1 MIDNRPLSP
10 HLSIHKKVLTAVF
23 SIFHRLTGIFLTL
36 GSLLLVF
43 WFLSISIGENFYN
56 YFQIIS
62 SNFIFKVILFFW
74 TLALFYHLF
83 NGIRYLFWSFS
94 LGMELKTVYLS
105 GYIIALLTIISIGVP
120 PQGLQYFI
128 SVFWSAVNSTAAAAC
143 SLNNH
148 SH

>member
-36 GSLLLVF
+36 GSFLLVF
-43 WFLSISIGENFYN
+43 WFLAVLIGENFYN

-74 TLALFYHLF
+74 TLAFFYHLF

-94 LGMELKTVYLS
+94 WGMELKTVYRS
-105 GYIIALLTIISIGVP
+105 GYIVSLLTIIATIIVWF
-120 PQGLQYFI
+120 L
-128 SVFWSAVNSTAAAAC
+128 
-143 SLNNH
+143 
-148 SH
+148 

>member
-10 HLSIHKKVLTAVF
+10 HLSIHKKILTAVF
-23 SIFHRLTGIFLTL
+23 SIFHRLTGIFLTI
-36 GSLLLVF
+36 GSFFLVF
-43 WFLSISIGENFYN
+43 WFLSVLIGENFYN

-74 TLALFYHLF
+74 TLAFFYHLF

-105 GYIIALLTIISIGVP
+105 GYIIALLTIISTIIVWY
-120 PQGLQYFI
+120 L
-128 SVFWSAVNSTAAAAC
+128 
-143 SLNNH
+143 
-148 SH
+148 

>member
-23 SIFHRLTGIFLTL
+23 SIFHRLTGIFLTI

-74 TLALFYHLF
+74 TLAFFYHLF

-94 LGMELKTVYLS
+94 LGMELKTVYFS
-105 GYIIALLTIISIGVP
+105 GYIIALLTIISTIIVWY
-120 PQGLQYFI
+120 L
-128 SVFWSAVNSTAAAAC
+128 
-143 SLNNH
+143 
-148 SH
+148 

>member
-74 TLALFYHLF
+74 TLAFFYHLF

-94 LGMELKTVYLS
+94 LGMELKTVYFS
-105 GYIIALLTIISIGVP
+105 GYIIALLTIIATIIVWY
-120 PQGLQYFI
+120 L
-128 SVFWSAVNSTAAAAC
+128 
-143 SLNNH
+143 
-148 SH
+148 

>member
-23 SIFHRLTGIFLTL
+23 SIFHRLTGIFLTI
-36 GSLLLVF
+36 GTFFLVF
-43 WFLSISIGENFYN
+43 WSLSVLIGENFYN

-74 TLALFYHLF
+74 TLAFFYHLF

-105 GYIIALLTIISIGVP
+105 GYIIALLTIISTIIVWY
-120 PQGLQYFI
+120 L
-128 SVFWSAVNSTAAAAC
+128 
-143 SLNNH
+143 
-148 SH
+148 

>member
-23 SIFHRLTGIFLTL
+23 SIFHRLTGIFLTI
-36 GSLLLVF
+36 GSFFLVF
-43 WFLSISIGENFYN
+43 WFLSVLIGENFYN

-74 TLALFYHLF
+74 TLAFFYHLF

-94 LGMELKTVYLS
+94 LGMELKTVYFS
-105 GYIIALLTIISIGVP
+105 GYIIALLTIISTIIVWY
-120 PQGLQYFI
+120 L
-128 SVFWSAVNSTAAAAC
+128 
-143 SLNNH
+143 
-148 SH
+148 

>member
-23 SIFHRLTGIFLTL
+23 SIFHRLTGIFLTI

-74 TLALFYHLF
+74 TLAFFYHLF

-105 GYIIALLTIISIGVP
+105 GYIIALLTIIATIIVWY
-120 PQGLQYFI
+120 L
-128 SVFWSAVNSTAAAAC
+128 
-143 SLNNH
+143 
-148 SH
+148 

>member
-23 SIFHRLTGIFLTL
+23 SIFHRLTGIFLTI
-36 GSLLLVF
+36 GSFFLVF
-43 WFLSISIGENFYN
+43 WFLSVLIGENFYN
-56 YFQIIS
+56 YFQIVS

-74 TLALFYHLF
+74 TLAFFYHLF

-105 GYIIALLTIISIGVP
+105 GYIIALLTIISTIIVWY
-120 PQGLQYFI
+120 L
-128 SVFWSAVNSTAAAAC
+128 
-143 SLNNH
+143 
-148 SH
+148 

>member
-23 SIFHRLTGIFLTL
+23 SIFHRLTGIFLKI
-36 GSLLLVF
+36 GSFFLVF
-43 WFLSISIGENFYN
+43 WFLSVLIGENFYN

-74 TLALFYHLF
+74 TLAFFYHLF

-94 LGMELKTVYLS
+94 LGMDLKTVYIS
-105 GYIIALLTIISIGVP
+105 GYIVSLLTIIATIIVWY
-120 PQGLQYFI
+120 L
-128 SVFWSAVNSTAAAAC
+128 
-143 SLNNH
+143 
-148 SH
+148 

>member
-10 HLSIHKKVLTAVF
+10 HLSIHKKVLTAVY

-36 GSLLLVF
+36 GSFLLVF

-105 GYIIALLTIISIGVP
+105 GYIITLLTIFATIIVWY
-120 PQGLQYFI
+120 L
-128 SVFWSAVNSTAAAAC
+128 
-143 SLNNH
+143 
-148 SH
+148 

>member
-56 YFQIIS
+56 YFQIVS

-74 TLALFYHLF
+74 TLAFFYHLF

-94 LGMELKTVYLS
+94 LGMDLKTVYLS
-105 GYIIALLTIISIGVP
+105 GYIVSLLTIIATIIVWY
-120 PQGLQYFI
+120 L
-128 SVFWSAVNSTAAAAC
+128 
-143 SLNNH
+143 
-148 SH
+148 

>member
-23 SIFHRLTGIFLTL
+23 AIFHRLTGIFLTI
-36 GSLLLVF
+36 GSFFLVF
-43 WFLSISIGENFYN
+43 WFLSVLIGENFYN

-74 TLALFYHLF
+74 TLAFFYHLF

-94 LGMELKTVYLS
+94 LGMDLKTVYLS
-105 GYIIALLTIISIGVP
+105 GYIVSLLTIIATIIVWY
-120 PQGLQYFI
+120 L
-128 SVFWSAVNSTAAAAC
+128 
-143 SLNNH
+143 
-148 SH
+148 

>member
-62 SNFIFKVILFFW
+62 SNFIFKVILFLW
-74 TLALFYHLF
+74 TLAFFYHLF
-83 NGIRYLFWSFS
+83 NGVRYLFWSFS
-94 LGMELKTVYLS
+94 LGMELRTVYLS
-105 GYIIALLTIISIGVP
+105 GYIISLLTIIATIVVWY
-120 PQGLQYFI
+120 L
-128 SVFWSAVNSTAAAAC
+128 
-143 SLNNH
+143 
-148 SH
+148 

>member
-94 LGMELKTVYLS
+94 LGMELKTVYRS
-105 GYIIALLTIISIGVP
+105 GYIVSLLTIIATTIVWY
-120 PQGLQYFI
+120 L
-128 SVFWSAVNSTAAAAC
+128 
-143 SLNNH
+143 
-148 SH
+148 

>member
-36 GSLLLVF
+36 GSFLLVF
-43 WFLSISIGENFYN
+43 WFLFISIGENFYN
-56 YFQIIS
+56 YFQVIS

-74 TLALFYHLF
+74 TLAFFYHLL
-83 NGIRYLFWSFS
+83 NGVRYLFWSFS

-105 GYIIALLTIISIGVP
+105 GYIITLLTIFATIIVWY
-120 PQGLQYFI
+120 L
-128 SVFWSAVNSTAAAAC
+128 
-143 SLNNH
+143 
-148 SH
+148 

>member
-105 GYIIALLTIISIGVP
+105 GYIITLLTIISTIIVWY
-120 PQGLQYFI
+120 L
-128 SVFWSAVNSTAAAAC
+128 
-143 SLNNH
+143 
-148 SH
+148 

>member
-74 TLALFYHLF
+74 TLAFFYHLF

-105 GYIIALLTIISIGVP
+105 GYIIALLTIISTIIVWY
-120 PQGLQYFI
+120 L
-128 SVFWSAVNSTAAAAC
+128 
-143 SLNNH
+143 
-148 SH
+148 

>member
-36 GSLLLVF
+36 GSFLLVF

-62 SNFIFKVILFFW
+62 SDFIFKAILFFW
-74 TLALFYHLF
+74 TLAFFYHLF

-94 LGMELKTVYLS
+94 LGMELKTVYFS
-105 GYIIALLTIISIGVP
+105 GYIIALLTIIATIIVWY
-120 PQGLQYFI
+120 L
-128 SVFWSAVNSTAAAAC
+128 
-143 SLNNH
+143 
-148 SH
+148 

>member
-23 SIFHRLTGIFLTL
+23 SIFHRLTGISLTL
-36 GSLLLVF
+36 GSFLLVF

-74 TLALFYHLF
+74 TLAFFYHLF
-83 NGIRYLFWSFS
+83 NGVRYLFWSFS
-94 LGMELKTVYLS
+94 LGMELKTVYRS
-105 GYIIALLTIISIGVP
+105 GYIVSLLTIIATIIVWY
-120 PQGLQYFI
+120 L
-128 SVFWSAVNSTAAAAC
+128 
-143 SLNNH
+143 
-148 SH
+148 

>member
-36 GSLLLVF
+36 GSILLVL
-43 WFLSISIGENFYN
+43 WFLSVSIGENFYN

-62 SNFIFKVILFFW
+62 SNFIFKAILFFW
-74 TLALFYHLF
+74 TLAFFYNLF

-105 GYIIALLTIISIGVP
+105 GYIIALLTIIATIIVWY
-120 PQGLQYFI
+120 L
-128 SVFWSAVNSTAAAAC
+128 
-143 SLNNH
+143 
-148 SH
+148 

>member
-36 GSLLLVF
+36 GSILLVL
-43 WFLSISIGENFYN
+43 WFLSVSIGENFYN

-74 TLALFYHLF
+74 TLAFFYHLF
-83 NGIRYLFWSFS
+83 NGVRYLFWSFS

-105 GYIIALLTIISIGVP
+105 GYIIALLTIIATIVVWY
-120 PQGLQYFI
+120 L
-128 SVFWSAVNSTAAAAC
+128 
-143 SLNNH
+143 
-148 SH
+148 

>member
-23 SIFHRLTGIFLTL
+23 SIFHRLTGIFLTI
-36 GSLLLVF
+36 GSFFLVF
-43 WFLSISIGENFYN
+43 WFLSVLIGENFYN

-74 TLALFYHLF
+74 TLAFFYHLF

-105 GYIIALLTIISIGVP
+105 GYIIALLTIIATIIVWY
-120 PQGLQYFI
+120 L
-128 SVFWSAVNSTAAAAC
+128 
-143 SLNNH
+143 
-148 SH
+148 

>member
-36 GSLLLVF
+36 GSFLLVF

-74 TLALFYHLF
+74 TLAFFYHLF

-105 GYIIALLTIISIGVP
+105 GYIVSLLTIIATIIVWY
-120 PQGLQYFI
+120 L
-128 SVFWSAVNSTAAAAC
+128 
-143 SLNNH
+143 
-148 SH
+148 

>member
-36 GSLLLVF
+36 GSFLLVF
-43 WFLSISIGENFYN
+43 WFLSVLIGEDFYN

-74 TLALFYHLF
+74 TLAFFYHLF

-94 LGMELKTVYLS
+94 LGMDLKTVYLS
-105 GYIIALLTIISIGVP
+105 GYIVSLLTIIATIIVWY
-120 PQGLQYFI
+120 L
-128 SVFWSAVNSTAAAAC
+128 
-143 SLNNH
+143 
-148 SH
+148 

>member
-94 LGMELKTVYLS
+94 LGMELKTVYRS
-105 GYIIALLTIISIGVP
+105 GYIVSLLTIIATIIVWY
-120 PQGLQYFI
+120 L
-128 SVFWSAVNSTAAAAC
+128 
-143 SLNNH
+143 
-148 SH
+148 

>member
-36 GSLLLVF
+36 GSILLVL
-43 WFLSISIGENFYN
+43 WFLSVSIGENFYN

-74 TLALFYHLF
+74 TLAFFYHLF

-105 GYIIALLTIISIGVP
+105 GYIISFLTIIATIIVWY
-120 PQGLQYFI
+120 L
-128 SVFWSAVNSTAAAAC
+128 
-143 SLNNH
+143 
-148 SH
+148 